1 MDAALRSSPPGPRP
15 SASPPLPARAGV
27 VAIAATMSQNTVS
40 ACASSPHVPA
50 RVAMAPIDRTA
61 SSSARDD
68 AARCFAVVLS
78 PAGGSIPAAVA
89 SVVVG
94 VASVAAAAVAAIASH
109 SLRSA
114 LKIGERTRSTE
125 DARTPD
131 GVSAIASVTATSCEE
146 TASDAD
152 AAEEGSD
159 AAVAMMTRLRRARR
173 RSDAA
178 PPGVARLWTGAVRPR
193 WTAVV
198 VEMMMAGKK

>member
-1 MDAALRSSPPGPRP
+1 M
-15 SASPPLPARAGV
+15 
-27 VAIAATMSQNTVS
+27 
-40 ACASSPHVPA
+40 
-50 RVAMAPIDRTA
+50 
-61 SSSARDD
+61 
-68 AARCFAVVLS
+68 
-78 PAGGSIPAAVA
+78 
-89 SVVVG
+89 
-94 VASVAAAAVAAIASH
+94 
-109 SLRSA
+109 
-114 LKIGERTRSTE
+114 
-125 DARTPD
+125 
-131 GVSAIASVTATSCEE
+131 SAIASVTATSCEE